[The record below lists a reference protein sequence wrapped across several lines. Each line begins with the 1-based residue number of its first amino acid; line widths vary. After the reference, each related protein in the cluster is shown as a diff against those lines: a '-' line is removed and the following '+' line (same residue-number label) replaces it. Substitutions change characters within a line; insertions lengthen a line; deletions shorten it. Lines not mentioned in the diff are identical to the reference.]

1 MINEERPRV
10 AAAAMLYVT
19 LFVGGVIVG
28 NSRHATAPD
37 NTEQTTINEEV
48 DKNFNDVYLQ
58 ITILGRQITT
68 LTNRELWEENPELQ
82 KRMEAERAKYAD
94 PGPVVEP
101 SDTAPVMLPET
112 VVIGR
117 PEAREYIDEKIEQR

>member
-94 PGPVVEP
+94 PE
-101 SDTAPVMLPET
+101 MLPET

-117 PEAREYIDEKIEQR
+117 PEAREYIDEKTEQR

>member
-1 MINEERPRV
+1 MISEESPRV

-28 NSRHATAPD
+28 NAGRTPVLN
-37 NTEQTTINEEV
+37 NTEQETINEEV

-58 ITILGRQITT
+58 IMILGRQITT

-82 KRMEAERAKYAD
+82 KRMEEVRAKYAD
-94 PGPVVEP
+94 PELEPEPGPV
-101 SDTAPVMLPET
+101 
-112 VVIGR
+112 
-117 PEAREYIDEKIEQR
+117 IEQR